1 MTDKEDKNMAM
12 PELKQKPLRKP
23 KRQRS
28 NLYSST
34 TPERLE
40 MMNEKSMEK
49 GGLSN
54 LTYGRVYG
62 KE

>member
-1 MTDKEDKNMAM
+1 MPKKEDDDMLAEIKKTSSRRPN
-12 PELKQKPLRKP
+12 RK
-23 KRQRS
+23 RLFS
-28 NLYSST
+28 YT

-40 MMNEKSMEK
+40 MINEKSK
-49 GGLSN
+49 KNGGLSN